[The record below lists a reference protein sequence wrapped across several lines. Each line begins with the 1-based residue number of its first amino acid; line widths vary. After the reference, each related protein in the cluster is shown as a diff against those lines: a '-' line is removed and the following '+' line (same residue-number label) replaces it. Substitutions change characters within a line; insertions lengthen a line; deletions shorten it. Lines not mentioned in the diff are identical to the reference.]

1 MIFFATC
8 CESDGDL
15 PQLTVCKSCNTVLF
29 DGPEMEEPIETIRR
43 YNGTCPGCGRALTY
57 DVANLRIFPVTQD
70 QIEQYPMSSAARPS
84 PIPAADKQPIGTVS
98 RRMPK
103 PMEKPVPLAVW
114 LRRRNSLTEES
125 AEYESRVS
133 GPRDATS

>member
-1 MIFFATC
+1 VIR

-43 YNGTCPGCGRALTY
+43 YNGTCPGCGKALTY
-57 DVANLRIFPVTQD
+57 DVANVRIFPLTQD
-70 QIEQYPMSSAARPS
+70 QTEQYPTSWGARSS
-84 PIPAADKQPIGTVS
+84 PIRLVDKQPMGTVS

-114 LRRRNSLTEES
+114 LRRRNSATEES
-125 AEYESRVS
+125 AEYEPGVS
-133 GPRDATS
+133 GPKDVTSHR